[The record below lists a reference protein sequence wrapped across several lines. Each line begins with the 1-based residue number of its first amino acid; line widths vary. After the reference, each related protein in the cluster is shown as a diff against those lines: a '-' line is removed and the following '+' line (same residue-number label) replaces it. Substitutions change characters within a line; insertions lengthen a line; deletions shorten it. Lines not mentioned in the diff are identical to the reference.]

1 MVKKGIA
8 IIFKLWF
15 YNLMYNK
22 SKEKKMKCLMCNR
35 EIAVKGKEKRF
46 ARHIGVNSP
55 LEFGRF
61 SAGSIKNSNGTE
73 CYGSNLPSDWTKD
86 FVDPRFLNW
95 RKYKIEWTQREIAE
109 GKYKGKDLIYV
120 QKILETEIK
129 KLNKEGK

>member
-1 MVKKGIA
+1 MTNQKKG
-8 IIFKLWF
+8 
-15 YNLMYNK
+15 NT
-22 SKEKKMKCLMCNR
+22 MKCLMCNR

-61 SAGSIKNSNGTE
+61 SYGSIKRSNGTV

-86 FVDPRFLNW
+86 FIDPRFLEW
-95 RKYKIEWTQREIAE
+95 RKLQVKRTQENISE
-109 GKYKGKDLIYV
+109 GRYKGAELIYV

-129 KLNKEGK
+129 QLKEKEGK